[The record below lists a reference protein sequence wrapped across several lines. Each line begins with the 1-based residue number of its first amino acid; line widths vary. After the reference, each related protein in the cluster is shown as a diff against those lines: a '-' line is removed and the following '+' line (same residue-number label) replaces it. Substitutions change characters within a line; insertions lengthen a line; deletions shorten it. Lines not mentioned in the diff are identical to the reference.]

1 MNKAFILVA
10 VLILAAV
17 TALSSV
23 FVVDERQKSL
33 VVQFGQIKRQVT
45 EPGLAYKIPFIQEVE
60 YFDARI
66 QAMDT
71 PSDIFTL
78 SDNRRLVID
87 AFARWRIDDVVLFRE
102 RVSGRVESAEQK
114 LQDILRN
121 SLGETLGNVPS
132 NDVLSAGRANLMVEI
147 RNGSIA
153 EARQFG
159 VELIDVRIK
168 RADFTTEL
176 RTQTFNR
183 MRAEREREAADER
196 ARGQEAAQRIRALAD
211 RTAVELVSEAQRD
224 ANIIRGEADAER
236 NNIFAE
242 AFGADPEFF
251 AFYRSLQAYERS
263 LLSGNSSMIMAPD
276 SEFFEYLK
284 SDQLSD
290 AE

>member
-10 VLILAAV
+10 VLILAVV

-147 RNGSIA
+147 RNGSIK
-153 EARQFG
+153 EALEFG